1 MKSYI
6 YILIFG
12 FFYFCSTEVEAR
24 ASLFSNEKL
33 VENRGSEILKTLRSK
48 HYRCVD
54 VPKEAVYLKQLYK
67 EAVRFDSM
75 DVAEYAAAELVRY
88 YYNLSKK
95 DSLHYWLSKIEEIA
109 KTKSVHSSRYFMAY
123 GRSCR
128 LRIWIEQDEQAANE
142 AIQLYH
148 LALSEKNTEGMVV
161 GCETLGF
168 IYKEMKLDSLSLRY
182 FHEGLELL
190 EQIKPRQTSWLAQ
203 FRFFEIEAL
212 LKMHDP
218 KKLKKAID
226 AYKQLIEELAMDKD
240 SFQKKIPVERCRFFY
255 ECCFMRYYVMTHN
268 LTQATVH
275 KANADRLLPQ
285 VKNEYVLSK
294 YKLGLC
300 YYFKAKKQL
309 KEALTNVNELLKKS
323 YSAEYLSL
331 KAALLSEEGKSAE
344 ANQIYKELITAKQK
358 EYETSYIRQVKM
370 LSNLNDETQRTL
382 EKDREVIDRKQWQL
396 LMLAGTLIFLLTL
409 FLVVSIYTYK
419 LRKTKKSLLERHH
432 DLLRTQKL
440 LKEAKSKAEQ
450 SERLKTL
457 FLANM
462 SHEIRTPL
470 NAIVGFSSILTDRDS
485 NELTGEEKETYSY
498 LIEQNADSL
507 IQLVNDVLDVS
518 DLEAESCKFHY
529 AEVELGGCCRMVA
542 SVASY
547 QAGENVKVNFS
558 PTLEPF
564 TFYTDQSRLEQVF
577 KNLLSNA
584 IKFTKEGS
592 IDLSYAV
599 DQQKKE
605 VRFAITDTGIGIPQE
620 KQAMVFSHFVKMDDY
635 MPGAGLGLSIC
646 SLVVKRFEG
655 QIYVDSNYKGGTR
668 IVFTHKLFTEEEI
681 KNKE

>member
-226 AYKQLIEELAMDKD
+226 TYKQLIEELAMDKD
-240 SFQKKIPVERCRFFY
+240 TSQKKIPVERCRFFY

-470 NAIVGFSSILTDRDS
+470 NAIVGFSELLETAETE
-485 NELTGEEKETYSY
+485 NERATFVNIIKTNNTL
-498 LIEQNADSL
+498 LL
-507 IQLVNDVLDVS
+507 RLVNNILDLS
-518 DLEAESCKFHY
+518 KLEAGIVVFNHEPSDFASFFFDLMSSLKLRCVNKN
-529 AEVELGGCCRMVA
+529 VEFRTISPYRKCII
-542 SVASY
+542 
-547 QAGENVKVNFS
+547 NFD
-558 PTLEPF
+558 L
-564 TFYTDQSRLEQVF
+564 SRLSQLYTNFVT
-577 KNLLSNA
+577 NA
-584 IKFTKEGS
+584 IKYTDEGFIEAGYTYS
-592 IDLSYAV
+592 EGWLRLYV
-599 DQQKKE
+599 K
-605 VRFAITDTGIGIPQE
+605 DTGAGIPQSKHDLVFMRFE
-620 KQAMVFSHFVKMDDY
+620 KLNSFVQ
-635 MPGAGLGLSIC
+635 GVGLGLSIC
-646 SLVVKRFEG
+646 KAITDAVGG
-655 QIYVDSNYKGGTR
+655 QIGYESEEGKGSEFWAK
-668 IVFTHKLFTEEEI
+668 IPCEAIEI
-681 KNKE
+681 EV